1 MFDTSSPGKQ
11 NDTFIELNLKTCPK
25 IVSQVRKSQ
34 TRSKK
39 ARAREREEMKGRKKK
54 RISEQI
60 VIEKQAVT
68 LYKGGNESKC
78 MEYQ

>member
-1 MFDTSSPGKQ
+1 MSQNSIPSPEVPNQ
-11 NDTFIELNLKTCPK
+11 E
-25 IVSQVRKSQ
+25 QKSKGQ
-34 TRSKK
+34 
-39 ARAREREEMKGRKKK
+39 RERRDEGEKKK